1 MYSSSSSSITD
12 IKPHNS
18 VRYVDIFSILI
29 YSQNFIWLCP
39 LSSHFCMFVYV
50 PRSIVTPVFRVFPVI
65 SDKFRIRTV
74 YFDPVGDLTTLLRL
88 LFLEPSLQSGQ
99 FIPIWMNLEFFNYW
113 GFIWPQNKT
122 MKNGQAVWKIYKK
135 SSILMYVVNCST
147 DDLCIV
153 IWISVFLKWQSRE
166 A

>member
-1 MYSSSSSSITD
+1 MTMPPIFTFL
-12 IKPHNS
+12 
-18 VRYVDIFSILI
+18 YV
-29 YSQNFIWLCP
+29 
-39 LSSHFCMFVYV
+39 CMCM
-50 PRSIVTPVFRVFPVI
+50 PRCTVIRVFRVFPVI

-99 FIPIWMNLEFFNYW
+99 LIPIWMNLEFLNYW

-122 MKNGQAVWKIYKK
+122 MKNVQAVWKIYKK
-135 SSILMYVVNCST
+135 SSILLYVVNCPT

-153 IWISVFLKWQSRE
+153 IWISVFLKWQRNIEQWCANIGGENVS
-166 A
+166 